1 MSSGT
6 FTNYTNKRTDG
17 PYQDEMLLTKQTYFN
32 LGGSQININKTY
44 KSTRKVVSNGDFIKE
59 IKKLSKTKKVHEQS
73 EKQNQ
78 FDNFK

>member
-6 FTNYTNKRTDG
+6 FTNYTSKRTEG

-44 KSTRKVVSNGDFIKE
+44 KSTRKV
-59 IKKLSKTKKVHEQS
+59 TQS
-73 EKQNQ
+73 GV
-78 FDNFK
+78 F

>member
-6 FTNYTNKRTDG
+6 FASSINKRIDG

-32 LGGSQININKTY
+32 LGGSQIKINKTY
-44 KSTRKVVSNGDFIKE
+44 KSTRKVVSNGDFNKE
-59 IKKLSKTKKVHEQS
+59 IKKLSRTKKVHE
-73 EKQNQ
+73 EKLNQ